1 MKEYFNCLHYNLAKI
16 FFNCYQSKLIR
27 LSLAVLYFT
36 FFINC
41 NQVNAQIKRI
51 VAIGSSSTAGSGAT
65 SKDSCWVSL
74 LNNYY
79 KCRLNIIDS
88 AYNLG
93 VPGISNYD
101 AMPTGY
107 IPPSSRPYPDA
118 VHNVSRAVSILS
130 NLSNPANGVVIVN
143 FPTNGYITYSI
154 AEIMSSLQTIYDSVT
169 LRGNRCYISTTQPR
183 CDGSYNTSA
192 SKKKLAEIKDSIINR
207 FNKYALNFWDGMFDP
222 ADTTIL
228 AKYSCGDLIHFNNAG
243 HMVLFERVIAKNIFD
258 LPVWYSKAMGNLEYL
273 STWGSNN
280 DGSGTNPSSFTTDN
294 QLFNIV
300 NNPSPV
306 IAGNWILSG
315 KNTQLIIGDGITP
328 VHLIIPANVKVSIAG
343 SITGS
348 CY

>member
-1 MKEYFNCLHYNLAKI
+1 MLFG
-16 FFNCYQSKLIR
+16 
-27 LSLAVLYFT
+27 LYFT
-36 FFINC
+36 FFINT
-41 NQVNAQIKRI
+41 NRVNAQEKRM
-51 VAIGSSSTAGSGAT
+51 VAVGSSSTAGYGAT
-65 SKDSCWVSL
+65 SVDSCWVSL

-93 VPGISNYD
+93 VLGISNYH

-107 IPPSSRPYPDA
+107 IPPASRPYPDGT
-118 VHNVSRAVSILS
+118 HNVTRAVSILS
-130 NLSNPANGVVIVN
+130 NLSNAANGVVIVN
-143 FPTNGYITYSI
+143 FPTNGYISYSI
-154 AEIMSSLQTIYDSVT
+154 AEIMSSLQIIYDSVT

-183 CDGSYNTSA
+183 CDGSYNTA
-192 SKKKLAEIKDSIINR
+192 AAKKKLADIKDSILNR
-207 FNKYALNFWDGMFDP
+207 FNEHALNFWDGMFNP

-243 HMVLFERVIAKNIFD
+243 HRVLFERVLAKNIFS
-258 LPVWYSKAMGNLEYL
+258 LPVWYSKATGNLENL
-273 STWGSNN
+273 STWGSNA
-280 DGSGTNPSSFTTDN
+280 DGSGNNPSSFTTDN

-315 KNTQLIIGDGITP
+315 KNSQLIIGDGITP
-328 VHLIIPANVKVSIAG
+328 VHLIIPANIKVTVTG